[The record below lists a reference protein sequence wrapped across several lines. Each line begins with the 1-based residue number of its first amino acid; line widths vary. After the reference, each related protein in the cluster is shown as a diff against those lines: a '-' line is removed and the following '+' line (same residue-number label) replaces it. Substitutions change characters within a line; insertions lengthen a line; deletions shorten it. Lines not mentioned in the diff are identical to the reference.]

1 VIGFA
6 TFGGGLPNVSFAKG
20 FAAYDIDMISTT
32 THQASMKTPLPAVPR
47 PFRRRPTGGFTLIEL
62 MVTVAIVGIL
72 AAIAYPSYR
81 NYVIRGQLVS
91 ATNMLSSMRA
101 DMERYFQD
109 NRTYM
114 QVGAI
119 TPPCATAVTSGTF
132 TTTACTGGNVPT
144 ATTFTLTATGS
155 GNTAGFVFT
164 VDNTN
169 VQGTTVASPAPS
181 SWTTGSPFACWITKP
196 GGC

>member
-1 VIGFA
+1 LRGVA
-6 TFGGGLPNVSFAKG
+6 ECKLREW
-20 FAAYDIDMISTT
+20 FAAYDIDMISTS
-32 THQASMKTPLPAVPR
+32 THWAPMKTLLLAPPR
-47 PFRRRPTGGFTLIEL
+47 PFRRHQTGFTLIEL

-91 ATNMLSSMRA
+91 ATNMLASMRA

-109 NRTYM
+109 NRSYAQFGTNPL
-114 QVGAI
+114 
-119 TPPCATAVTSGTF
+119 PPCATAVASGTF

-144 ATTFTLTATGS
+144 ATTFILTATGS

-164 VDNTN
+164 VNETN
-169 VQGTTVASPAPS
+169 VQGTIVSSPAPS
-181 SWTTGSPFACWITKP
+181 NWTTGSPFACWITKP

>member
-1 VIGFA
+1 
-6 TFGGGLPNVSFAKG
+6 
-20 FAAYDIDMISTT
+20 
-32 THQASMKTPLPAVPR
+32 MKTPLLAPPR
-47 PFRRRPTGGFTLIEL
+47 PFRRRSTGFTLIEL

-72 AAIAYPSYR
+72 AALAYPSYR

-91 ATNMLSSMRA
+91 ATNMLASMRA

-109 NRTYM
+109 NRSYV
-114 QVGAI
+114 QVG
-119 TPPCATAVTSGTF
+119 TNPFPPCTTAVTSGTF
-132 TTTACTGGNVPT
+132 TTTPCTGGNVPT
-144 ATTFTLTATGS
+144 ATQFTLTANGS
-155 GNTAGFVFT
+155 NNTAGFVFT
-164 VDNTN
+164 VTETN

>member
-1 VIGFA
+1 
-6 TFGGGLPNVSFAKG
+6 
-20 FAAYDIDMISTT
+20 
-32 THQASMKTPLPAVPR
+32 MKTLQLAPPR
-47 PFRRRPTGGFTLIEL
+47 SFRRRPAGFTLIEL

-91 ATNMLSSMRA
+91 ATNMLASMRA

-109 NRTYM
+109 NRSYA

-119 TPPCATAVTSGTF
+119 PPPCATAVTSGTF
-132 TTTACTGGNVPT
+132 TTTPCTGGNAPG
-144 ATTFTLTATGS
+144 TTPPSYILTATGS

-164 VDNTN
+164 VNETN
-169 VQGTTVASPAPS
+169 VQGTTVSSPAPS
-181 SWTTGSPFACWITKP
+181 NWTTGSPFACWITKP